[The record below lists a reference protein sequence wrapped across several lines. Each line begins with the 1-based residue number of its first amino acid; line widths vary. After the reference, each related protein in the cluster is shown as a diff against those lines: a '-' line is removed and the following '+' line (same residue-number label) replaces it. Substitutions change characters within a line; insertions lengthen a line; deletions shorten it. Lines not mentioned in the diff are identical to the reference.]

1 MWGETYF
8 VLTHRFLCIFACVGM
23 AMIKTGNAYVCMQAL
38 SPPRAPRER
47 SPDKD
52 VLLLPPF
59 HPSTFTLMTDKPTPA
74 LYPHSLPTPT
84 PMPLPRLRSVKME
97 QRKLNDQANTLV
109 DLAKVRRLWFFK
121 GPQLAAS
128 HCIDVGGIC
137 TPGVCF
143 KMFRRWCFNVCLQC
157 QTPTP
162 LSTHEVKAVCLVL
175 GDRAL
180 DSHVNNR

>member
-1 MWGETYF
+1 
-8 VLTHRFLCIFACVGM
+8 M

-109 DLAKVRRLWFFK
+109 DLAKVRRLWLMWVAFALQVSVLK
-121 GPQLAAS
+121 CSEDGALM
-128 HCIDVGGIC
+128 C
-137 TPGVCF
+137 VCSA
-143 KMFRRWCFNVCLQC
+143 R
-157 QTPTP
+157 PPP
-162 LSTHEVKAVCLVL
+162 LSLHMRLKQSVL
-175 GDRAL
+175 
-180 DSHVNNR
+180 S

>member
-1 MWGETYF
+1 
-8 VLTHRFLCIFACVGM
+8 
-23 AMIKTGNAYVCMQAL
+23 MIKTGNAYVCMQAL

-109 DLAKVRRLWFFK
+109 DLAKVRRLGFFK

-157 QTPTP
+157 QTPNP